1 MHRTAARALYISLSP
16 HALLFVLLVHLPVEG
31 ANHNPAPQFNHV
43 SCVSGART
51 SKDERPRMH
60 ALILSD
66 TGIQKLANDLIDLL
80 ITFASESHA
89 CLLAQPDPAES
100 SSLQASTSRG

>member
-1 MHRTAARALYISLSP
+1 
-16 HALLFVLLVHLPVEG
+16 
-31 ANHNPAPQFNHV
+31 
-43 SCVSGART
+43 
-51 SKDERPRMH
+51 MH

-89 CLLAQPDPAES
+89 CLQAEPDPAES
-100 SSLQASTSRG
+100 SSRQAQADN